1 MAGRV
6 YRLRGRVQGVGFRWW
21 TRREAAVLGVVGSVR
36 NERDG
41 TVRVEA
47 WGEEAVLAEFERRL
61 WEGPPGAQ
69 VEAVDVL
76 PPPPGGRPDVF
87 SIER

>member
-1 MAGRV
+1 MTGRV
-6 YRLRGRVQGVGFRWW
+6 YRVRGRVQGVGFRWW
-21 TRREAAVLGVVGSVR
+21 TRRQAATLGIVGSVR

-41 TVRVEA
+41 SVRVDA
-47 WGEEAVLAEFERRL
+47 WGVEAVLAEFERL
-61 WEGPPGAQ
+61 LGEGPPGAQ

-76 PPPPGGRPDVF
+76 PPPSGARPDGF